1 MIVIAIIAGVV
12 SQILSVVI
20 GIPSIVMLF
29 IVGISLGPEVLGFL
43 DPEVFGGGLETI
55 IRLCVAI
62 ILFEAGLNLD
72 KSEIKKHRKI
82 ILPLITYGALITMV
96 FGAVFGI
103 LVTGLPWS
111 LAFLFGSLVIVTGP
125 TVIHPLLRR
134 IKVESRLKNILET
147 EGVIIDPIGAVIAIF
162 VFELILEESHSFLFN
177 VFLVFW
183 RLGMGIVIGA
193 VGGYVVGKIV
203 MKFSL
208 VMEDFVDLFVLA
220 SALGI
225 YALSEAVIPE
235 SGLMAAVASGAIL
248 GNMHIPEEEP
258 LKKFKGKL
266 SILVISVLFVL
277 LAANLEIRHVVSL
290 GWGGVIVVLALLII
304 VRPLQIFL
312 TTIGSDL
319 RFNEKVFLSYISPR
333 GIIAASVASIFAFQ
347 LSKRGIQGGDIV
359 QGLVFLTIGISVLLQ
374 GTTAGTVAKFL
385 GVLVETQKAVIVG
398 ANAFGR
404 LVGKL
409 LRLNGKQV
417 GFVDSNEY
425 LVRLATQEGFEAIE
439 GNSLDL
445 DVLERIGMDDAD
457 TTLAVTTSNK
467 VNIFVSRLAKV
478 DFGIKNS
485 IPVLNK
491 ARGDV
496 DKTTAEKLGL
506 NIAFGRSL
514 SMYDV
519 NPKIAKGEYRVI
531 QCILMNS
538 TDVKK
543 VEDLA
548 FPDEFIP
555 IMLINSRTKTPVIC
569 KSGVNIEGGDK
580 IVIIDLSN
588 GAVKLDKAFLK
599 DCSQLKEEVDP
610 MYVK

>member
-1 MIVIAIIAGVV
+1 MVVIAVIAGIV
-12 SQILSVVI
+12 SQILSVII
-20 GIPSIVMLF
+20 GLPSIVMLF
-29 IVGISLGPEVLGFL
+29 IVGIVLGPEVLGFL
-43 DPEVFGGGLETI
+43 DPDLFGKGFETI

-72 KSEIKKHRKI
+72 KSEIEKHRKI

-96 FGAVFGI
+96 CGAIFAI
-103 LVTGLPWS
+103 IITDLPWS
-111 LAFLFGSLVIVTGP
+111 MAFLFGSLVIVTGP

-134 IKVESRLKNILET
+134 IKLESRLKNILET
-147 EGVIIDPIGAVIAIF
+147 EGVIIDPIGAIIAIF
-162 VFELILEESHSFLFN
+162 VFELILEESDSFLFSL
-177 VFLVFW
+177 FLVFW
-183 RLGMGIVIGA
+183 RLGIGIVIG
-193 VGGYVVGKIV
+193 VIGGYVIGKIV

-248 GNMHIPEEEP
+248 GNMDIPEEEP

-277 LAANLEIRHVVSL
+277 LAANLEIRHVASL
-290 GWGGVIVVLALLII
+290 GWGGVIVVLAVLMV

-312 TTIGSDL
+312 TTMGSDL

-333 GIIAASVASIFAFQ
+333 GIVAASVASIFALQ
-347 LSKRGIQGGDIV
+347 LGKSGIHGGDIV
-359 QGLVFLTIGISVLLQ
+359 QGLVFLTIGISVLWQ
-374 GTTAGTVAKFL
+374 GSTAGIVARIL
-385 GVLVETQKAVIVG
+385 GVLVQSQKAVIIG

-404 LVGKL
+404 LVGRL
-409 LRLNGKQV
+409 LKMHGKQV

-425 LVRLATQEGFEAIE
+425 LVRLANQEGFEAIE

-445 DVLERIGMDDAD
+445 DVLDRIGLDDAD

-467 VNIFVSRLAKV
+467 VNIFVSRLAKI

-491 ARGDV
+491 TRADL
-496 DKTTAEKLGL
+496 DKSAAEKLGL

-514 SMYDV
+514 SMYDI
-519 NPKIAKGEYRVI
+519 NPKIAKGEYKVFQCVI
-531 QCILMNS
+531 TNPTNL
-538 TDVKK
+538 KK
-543 VEDLA
+543 VEDLSL
-548 FPDEFIP
+548 PDELIP
-555 IMLINSRTKTPVIC
+555 IMLIKSRTKMPVIC
-569 KSGVNIEGGDK
+569 KSGLAVEDGDR
-580 IVIIDLSN
+580 IIIIDLSN
-588 GAVKLDKAFLK
+588 GLIGLERAFLK
-599 DCSQLKEEVDP
+599 DFAELKV
-610 MYVK
+610 

>member
-1 MIVIAIIAGVV
+1 VLLMIVIAIIAGVI

-20 GIPSIVMLF
+20 GIPSIVVLF

-43 DPEVFGGGLETI
+43 NPDVFGRGFETI

-72 KSEIKKHRKI
+72 KSEIKKHQKI

-96 FGAVFGI
+96 FGAIFAMLI
-103 LVTGLPWS
+103 TDLTWS

-147 EGVIIDPIGAVIAIF
+147 EGVIIDPIGAIIAIF

-183 RLGMGIVIGA
+183 RLGIGIVIG
-193 VGGYVVGKIV
+193 VIGGYVIGKIV
-203 MKFSL
+203 MRFSL

-277 LAANLEIRHVVSL
+277 LAADLELRHVVSL
-290 GWGGVIVVLALLII
+290 GWGGVIVVLAVLII
-304 VRPLQIFL
+304 VRPLQIFV

-319 RFNEKVFLSYISPR
+319 RFNEKAFLSYISPR

-347 LSKRGIQGGDIV
+347 LSNRGIQGGDIV

-385 GVLVETQKAVIVG
+385 GVLVESQKAVIVG

-404 LVGKL
+404 VVGKL
-409 LRLNGKQV
+409 LKMNGKQV

-445 DVLERIGMDDAD
+445 DVLERIGLDDAD
-457 TTLAVTTSNK
+457 TALAVTTSNK
-467 VNIFVSRLAKV
+467 VNIFVSRLAKI

-496 DKTTAEKLGL
+496 DKTAAEKLGL
-506 NIAFGRSL
+506 NIAFARSL
-514 SMYDV
+514 SMYDI
-519 NPKIAKGEYRVI
+519 NPKIAKGEYRVL
-531 QCILMNS
+531 QCVLMNP
-538 TDVKK
+538 TNVKRL
-543 VEDLA
+543 EDLSL
-548 FPDEFIP
+548 PDEFIP
-555 IMLINSRTKTPVIC
+555 IMLINSKMKIPAIC
-569 KSGVNIEGGDK
+569 KSGLNIEAGDK
-580 IVIIDLSN
+580 IIIIDLSN
-588 GAVKLDKAFLK
+588 GSISPDKAFLR
-599 DCSQLKEEVDP
+599 DCSQLKVQ
-610 MYVK
+610 VATI

>member
-1 MIVIAIIAGVV
+1 VLLMIVIAVIAGVV
-12 SQILSVVI
+12 SQILSVII
-20 GIPSIVMLF
+20 GLPSIVMLF
-29 IVGISLGPEVLGFL
+29 IVGIFLGPEVLGFL
-43 DPEVFGGGLETI
+43 DPEVFGTGFETI

-72 KSEIKKHRKI
+72 RSEIKKHQKI

-96 FGAVFGI
+96 FGAIFAI
-103 LVTGLPWS
+103 IITDLPWS

-147 EGVIIDPIGAVIAIF
+147 EGVIIDPIGAIIAIF
-162 VFELILEESHSFLFN
+162 VFELILEESHSLLFN

-183 RLGMGIVIGA
+183 RLGMGIVIGV
-193 VGGYVVGKIV
+193 VGGYLIGKIV

-208 VMEDFVDLFVLA
+208 IMEDFVDLFVLA

-248 GNMHIPEEEP
+248 GNMDIPEEEP

-277 LAANLEIRHVVSL
+277 LAANLEIRHVISL
-290 GWGGVIVVLALLII
+290 GWGGVIVVLAILMI

-312 TTIGSDL
+312 TTLGSDL
-319 RFNEKVFLSYISPR
+319 RFNEKVFLSCISPR
-333 GIIAASVASIFAFQ
+333 GIIAASVASIFALQ
-347 LSKRGIQGGDIV
+347 LTKRGIQGGDLV
-359 QGLVFLTIGISVLLQ
+359 QGLVFLTIGISVILQ
-374 GTTAGTVAKFL
+374 GTTANTVAKLL
-385 GVLVETQKAVIVG
+385 GVLVLSQKAVIVG

-404 LVGKL
+404 VVGKL
-409 LRLNGKQV
+409 LKMNGKEV

-445 DVLERIGMDDAD
+445 DVLERIGLGDAD

-467 VNIFVSRLAKV
+467 VNIFVSRLSKI

-491 ARGDV
+491 LRGGL
-496 DKTTAEKLGL
+496 DKMTAEKLGL
-506 NIAFGRSL
+506 DVAFGRAL
-514 SMYDV
+514 SMYDI
-519 NPKIAKGEYRVI
+519 NPKIAKGEYRI
-531 QCILMNS
+531 LQCVSAGS
-538 TDVKK
+538 TNVRT
-543 VEDLA
+543 VQDLSL
-548 FPDEFIP
+548 PDEFIP
-555 IMLINSRTKTPVIC
+555 ILVVSSKSKMPTIC
-569 KSGVNIEGGDK
+569 KSSLAIGEGDN
-580 IVIIDLSN
+580 IVIMDLSN
-588 GAVKLDKAFLK
+588 GLIKLDSAFLK
-599 DCSQLKEEVDP
+599 DCSQLKL
-610 MYVK
+610 

>member
-1 MIVIAIIAGVV
+1 MIVIAVIAGVV
-12 SQILSVVI
+12 SQILSVIV
-20 GIPSIVMLF
+20 GLPSIVMLF
-29 IVGISLGPEVLGFL
+29 IVGLFLGPEVLGVL
-43 DPEVFGGGLETI
+43 DPDVFGNGFETI

-72 KSEIKKHRKI
+72 KSEIKKHQKI

-96 FGAVFGI
+96 FGAIFAVI
-103 LVTGLPWS
+103 ITDLPWS

-147 EGVIIDPIGAVIAIF
+147 EGVIIDPIGAIIAIF

-177 VFLVFW
+177 LFLVFW
-183 RLGMGIVIGA
+183 RLGIGIVIG
-193 VGGYVVGKIV
+193 VIGGYVIGRIV

-235 SGLMAAVASGAIL
+235 SGLMASVASGAIL
-248 GNMHIPEEEP
+248 GNMDIPEEEP

-290 GWGGVIVVLALLII
+290 GWGGVIVVLAVLMI

-312 TTIGSDL
+312 TTLGSDL
-319 RFNEKVFLSYISPR
+319 RFNEKVFLSCISPR
-333 GIIAASVASIFAFQ
+333 GIIAASVASIFALQ
-347 LSKRGIQGGDIV
+347 LTKRGIPGGDLV
-359 QGLVFLTIGISVLLQ
+359 QGLVFLTVGISVILQ
-374 GTTAGTVAKFL
+374 GTTANTVAKLL
-385 GVLVETQKAVIVG
+385 GVLVRSQKAVIVG

-404 LVGKL
+404 VVGKL
-409 LRLNGKQV
+409 LKMNGKEV
-417 GFVDSNEY
+417 GFIDSNEY

-445 DVLERIGMDDAD
+445 DVLERIGLGDAD

-467 VNIFVSRLAKV
+467 VNIFVSRLAKI

-491 ARGDV
+491 LRGDL

-506 NIAFGRSL
+506 DIAFGRAL

-519 NPKIAKGEYRVI
+519 NPKIAKGEYRI
-531 QCILMNS
+531 LQCVTVDATNLK
-538 TDVKK
+538 T
-543 VEDLA
+543 VEDLSL
-548 FPDEFIP
+548 PDEFIP
-555 IMLINSRTKTPVIC
+555 IMLISSKTKIPVIC
-569 KSGVNIEGGDK
+569 KSSLAMGEADK
-580 IVIIDLSN
+580 IVIMDLSN
-588 GAVKLDKAFLK
+588 GSIKLDNAFLK
-599 DCSQLKEEVDP
+599 DCSQLKL
-610 MYVK
+610 

>member
-1 MIVIAIIAGVV
+1 MIVIAVIAGVV
-12 SQILSVVI
+12 SQILSVII
-20 GIPSIVMLF
+20 GLPSIVMLF
-29 IVGISLGPEVLGFL
+29 IVGIFLGPEVLGFL
-43 DPEVFGGGLETI
+43 DPEVFGTGFETI

-72 KSEIKKHRKI
+72 KSEIKKHQKI

-96 FGAVFGI
+96 FGAIFAI
-103 LVTGLPWS
+103 IITDLPWS

-147 EGVIIDPIGAVIAIF
+147 EGVIIDPIGAIIAIF
-162 VFELILEESHSFLFN
+162 VFELILEESHSLLFN

-183 RLGMGIVIGA
+183 RLGMGIVIGV
-193 VGGYVVGKIV
+193 VGGYVIGKIV

-208 VMEDFVDLFVLA
+208 IMEDFVDLFVLA

-248 GNMHIPEEEP
+248 GNMDIPEEEP

-277 LAANLEIRHVVSL
+277 LAANLEIRHVISL
-290 GWGGVIVVLALLII
+290 GWGGVIVVLAILMI

-312 TTIGSDL
+312 TTLGSDL
-319 RFNEKVFLSYISPR
+319 RFNEKVFLSCISPR
-333 GIIAASVASIFAFQ
+333 GIIAASVASIFALQ
-347 LSKRGIQGGDIV
+347 LTKKGIQGGDLV
-359 QGLVFLTIGISVLLQ
+359 QGLVFLTIGISVVLQ
-374 GTTAGTVAKFL
+374 GTTANTVAKLL
-385 GVLVETQKAVIVG
+385 GVLVRSQKAVIVG

-404 LVGKL
+404 VVGKL
-409 LRLNGKQV
+409 LKMNGKEV

-445 DVLERIGMDDAD
+445 DVLEKIGLGDAD

-467 VNIFVSRLAKV
+467 VNIFVSRLSKI

-491 ARGDV
+491 MRGDL

-506 NIAFGRSL
+506 DIAFGRAL

-519 NPKIAKGEYRVI
+519 NPKIAKGEYRI
-531 QCILMNS
+531 LECILVDS
-538 TDVKK
+538 TNVKT
-543 VEDLA
+543 VEDLSL
-548 FPDEFIP
+548 PGEFIP
-555 IMLINSRTKTPVIC
+555 ILVVGSKSKMPMIC
-569 KSGVNIEGGDK
+569 KSSLAMGEGDK
-580 IVIIDLSN
+580 IVIMDLSN
-588 GAVKLDKAFLK
+588 GLIKLESAFLK
-599 DCSQLKEEVDP
+599 DCSQLKL
-610 MYVK
+610 

>member
-1 MIVIAIIAGVV
+1 MIVIAVIAGVV

-43 DPEVFGGGLETI
+43 DPEVFGMGFETI

-72 KSEIKKHRKI
+72 KSEIRKHQKI

-96 FGAVFGI
+96 CGAI
-103 LVTGLPWS
+103 LAVLITDLPWS

-147 EGVIIDPIGAVIAIF
+147 EGVIIDPIGAIIAIF
-162 VFELILEESHSFLFN
+162 VFELMLEESHSFLFN

-183 RLGMGIVIGA
+183 RLGMGIVIG
-193 VGGYVVGKIV
+193 VIGGYVIGKIV

-248 GNMHIPEEEP
+248 GNMDIPEEEP

-290 GWGGVIVVLALLII
+290 GWGGVIVVLAILMI

-312 TTIGSDL
+312 TTMGSDL
-319 RFNEKVFLSYISPR
+319 HINEKVFLSYISPR
-333 GIIAASVASIFAFQ
+333 GIVAASVASIFALE
-347 LSKRGIQGGDIV
+347 LSKRGVHGGDLV
-359 QGLVFLTIGISVLLQ
+359 QGLVFLTIGISVVLQ
-374 GTTAGTVAKFL
+374 GTTASTVAKFL
-385 GVLVETQKAVIVG
+385 GVLVKSQKAVIVG

-404 LVGKL
+404 VVGKL
-409 LRLNGKQV
+409 LTMNGKEV
-417 GFVDSNEY
+417 AFVDSNEY

-445 DVLERIGMDDAD
+445 DVLDRIGLDDAD
-457 TTLAVTTSNK
+457 VALAVTTSNK
-467 VNIFVSRLAKV
+467 VNIFVSRLAKI
-478 DFGIKNS
+478 DFAIKNS
-485 IPVLNK
+485 IPVLNRI
-491 ARGDV
+491 RGDV

-506 NIAFGRSL
+506 DVAFGRSL
-514 SMYDV
+514 SMYDI

-531 QCILMNS
+531 KCIFIDTKN
-538 TDVKK
+538 VKR
-543 VEDLA
+543 VEDLSL
-548 FPDEFIP
+548 PDEFIP
-555 IMLINSRTKTPVIC
+555 IMLIKSKTKIPLIC
-569 KSGVNIEGGDK
+569 KTSLAMEEGDI
-580 IVIIDLSN
+580 IVIMDLSN
-588 GAVKLDKAFLK
+588 GTISLDKAFLK
-599 DCSQLKEEVDP
+599 DCSQLEV
-610 MYVK
+610 

>member
-1 MIVIAIIAGVV
+1 MLLMIVIAVIAGIV
-12 SQILSVVI
+12 SQILSVII
-20 GIPSIVMLF
+20 GLPSIVMLF
-29 IVGISLGPEVLGFL
+29 MVGIFLGPEVLGFL
-43 DPEVFGGGLETI
+43 DPEVFGNGFETI

-72 KSEIKKHRKI
+72 KSEIRKHQKI

-96 FGAVFGI
+96 FGAIFAIVI
-103 LVTGLPWS
+103 TDLPWS

-147 EGVIIDPIGAVIAIF
+147 EGVIIDPIGAIIAIF
-162 VFELILEESHSFLFN
+162 VFELILEESHSLLFN

-183 RLGMGIVIGA
+183 RLGMGIVIGV
-193 VGGYVVGKIV
+193 VGGYVIGKIV

-248 GNMHIPEEEP
+248 GNMDIPEEEP

-277 LAANLEIRHVVSL
+277 LAANLEIRHIISL
-290 GWGGVIVVLALLII
+290 GWGGVIVVLAILMI

-312 TTIGSDL
+312 TTFGSDL
-319 RFNEKVFLSYISPR
+319 RFNEKVFLSCISPR
-333 GIIAASVASIFAFQ
+333 GIVAASVASIFALQ
-347 LSKRGIQGGDIV
+347 LTKRGIQGGDLV
-359 QGLVFLTIGISVLLQ
+359 QGLVFLTIGISVVLQ
-374 GTTAGTVAKFL
+374 GTTANTVAKLL
-385 GVLVETQKAVIVG
+385 GVLVRSQKAVIVG

-404 LVGKL
+404 VVGKL
-409 LRLNGKQV
+409 LRMNGKEV

-445 DVLERIGMDDAD
+445 DVLERIGLGDAD

-467 VNIFVSRLAKV
+467 VNIFVSRLSKI

-491 ARGDV
+491 MRGDV

-506 NIAFGRSL
+506 DIAFGRSL

-519 NPKIAKGEYRVI
+519 NPKIAKGDFRI
-531 QCILMNS
+531 LQCISVDSKN
-538 TDVKK
+538 VKT
-543 VEDLA
+543 VEDLSL
-548 FPDEFIP
+548 PEGFIP
-555 IMLINSRTKTPVIC
+555 ILVVSSKSKMPMIC
-569 KSGVNIEGGDK
+569 KRSLAMGEGDK
-580 IVIIDLSN
+580 IVIMDLSN
-588 GAVKLDKAFLK
+588 GSIKLDSAFLK
-599 DCSQLKEEVDP
+599 DCSQLKL
-610 MYVK
+610 

>member
-1 MIVIAIIAGVV
+1 MIVIAVIAGVV
-12 SQILSVVI
+12 SQILSVII
-20 GIPSIVMLF
+20 GLPSIVMLF
-29 IVGISLGPEVLGFL
+29 IVGIFLGPEVLGFL
-43 DPEVFGGGLETI
+43 DPEVFGKGFETI

-72 KSEIKKHRKI
+72 KSEIKKHQKI

-96 FGAVFGI
+96 FGAIFAI
-103 LVTGLPWS
+103 IITDLPWS

-147 EGVIIDPIGAVIAIF
+147 EGVIIDPIGAIIAIF

-183 RLGMGIVIGA
+183 RLGIGIVIGG
-193 VGGYVVGKIV
+193 VGGYVIGKIV
-203 MKFSL
+203 MKFSI

-225 YALSEAVIPE
+225 YALSESVIPE
-235 SGLMAAVASGAIL
+235 SGLMASVASGAIL
-248 GNMHIPEEEP
+248 GNMDIPEEEP

-277 LAANLEIRHVVSL
+277 LAANLEIRHVISL
-290 GWGGVIVVLALLII
+290 GWGGVIVVLAILMI

-312 TTIGSDL
+312 TTLGSDL
-319 RFNEKVFLSYISPR
+319 RFNEKVFLSCISPR
-333 GIIAASVASIFAFQ
+333 GIIAASVASIFALQ
-347 LSKRGIQGGDIV
+347 LSKKGIDGGDLV
-359 QGLVFLTIGISVLLQ
+359 QGLVFLTIGISVILQ
-374 GTTAGTVAKFL
+374 GTTANTVAKLL
-385 GVLVETQKAVIVG
+385 GVLVESQKAVIVG

-404 LVGKL
+404 VVGKL
-409 LRLNGKQV
+409 LKMNGKEV

-445 DVLERIGMDDAD
+445 DVLERIGLGDAD

-467 VNIFVSRLAKV
+467 VNIFVSRLAKI

-491 ARGDV
+491 IRGDV

-506 NIAFGRSL
+506 DIAFGRSL
-514 SMYDV
+514 SMYDI
-519 NPKIAKGEYRVI
+519 NPKIEKGEYRII
-531 QCILMNS
+531 QCIFIDS
-538 TDVKK
+538 TNVKK
-543 VEDLA
+543 VEHLSLQ
-548 FPDEFIP
+548 DEFIP
-555 IMLINSRTKTPVIC
+555 IIIISSKSKVPMIC
-569 KSGVNIEGGDK
+569 KSSLSIEEGDK

-588 GAVKLDKAFLK
+588 GAISLDRAFFK
-599 DCSQLKEEVDP
+599 DCSQLKV
-610 MYVK
+610 

>member
-1 MIVIAIIAGVV
+1 MLLMIVIAVIAGVV
-12 SQILSVVI
+12 SQILSVIV
-20 GIPSIVMLF
+20 GLPSIVMLF
-29 IVGISLGPEVLGFL
+29 LVGVFLGPEVLGFL
-43 DPEVFGGGLETI
+43 EPDVFGNGFETI

-72 KSEIKKHRKI
+72 KSEIKKHQKI

-96 FGAVFGI
+96 FGAIFAI
-103 LVTGLPWS
+103 IITDLPWS

-147 EGVIIDPIGAVIAIF
+147 EGVIIDPIGAIIAIF
-162 VFELILEESHSFLFN
+162 VFELILEGSHSFLFN
-177 VFLVFW
+177 IFLVFW
-183 RLGMGIVIGA
+183 RLGIGIVIG
-193 VGGYVVGKIV
+193 VIGGYVIGRIV

-235 SGLMAAVASGAIL
+235 SGLMASVASGAIL
-248 GNMHIPEEEP
+248 GNMDIPEEEP

-277 LAANLEIRHVVSL
+277 LAANLEIQHVVSL
-290 GWGGVIVVLALLII
+290 GWGGVIVVLAILIV
-304 VRPLQIFL
+304 VRPVQIFL
-312 TTIGSDL
+312 TTLGSDL
-319 RFNEKVFLSYISPR
+319 RFNEKVFLSWISPR
-333 GIIAASVASIFAFQ
+333 GIIAASVASIFALQ
-347 LSKRGIQGGDIV
+347 LTKRGIPGGDMV
-359 QGLVFLTIGISVLLQ
+359 QGLVFLTIGISVILQ
-374 GTTAGTVAKFL
+374 GATANTVARLL
-385 GVLVETQKAVIVG
+385 GVLVRSQKAVIIG

-404 LVGKL
+404 VVGKIL
-409 LRLNGKQV
+409 KVNGKDV

-445 DVLERIGMDDAD
+445 DVLERIGLGDAD
-457 TTLAVTTSNK
+457 TTIAVTTSNK
-467 VNIFVSRLAKV
+467 VNIFVSRLAKI

-485 IPVLNK
+485 TPVLNK
-491 ARGDV
+491 MRGDV

-506 NIAFGRSL
+506 DIAFGKAL

-519 NPKIAKGEYRVI
+519 NPKIAKGEYGI
-531 QCILMNS
+531 LQCVTVGS
-538 TDVKK
+538 TNLKTL
-543 VEDLA
+543 EDLSL
-548 FPDEFIP
+548 PDEFIP
-555 IMLINSRTKTPVIC
+555 IILINSKTKIPTIC
-569 KSGVNIEGGDK
+569 KTSLSMGEGDK
-580 IVIIDLSN
+580 IVIMDLSN
-588 GAVKLDKAFLK
+588 GSMKLDNAFLK
-599 DCSQLKEEVDP
+599 DCSQLKL
-610 MYVK
+610 

>member
-1 MIVIAIIAGVV
+1 MIVIAVIAGVV
-12 SQILSVVI
+12 SQILSVIV
-20 GIPSIVMLF
+20 GLPSIVMLF
-29 IVGISLGPEVLGFL
+29 IVGIFLGPEVLGFL
-43 DPEVFGGGLETI
+43 DPDVFGLGFETI

-72 KSEIKKHRKI
+72 KSEIKKHQKI

-96 FGAVFGI
+96 FGAIFTVLI
-103 LVTGLPWS
+103 TDLPWS

-147 EGVIIDPIGAVIAIF
+147 EGVIIDPIGAIIAIF

-183 RLGMGIVIGA
+183 RLGIGMVIG
-193 VGGYVVGKIV
+193 VIGGYVIGKIV
-203 MKFSL
+203 MKFSYI
-208 VMEDFVDLFVLA
+208 MEDFVDLFVLA

-248 GNMHIPEEEP
+248 GNMDIPEEEP

-277 LAANLEIRHVVSL
+277 LAANLEIRHIVAL
-290 GWGGVIVVLALLII
+290 GWSGVIVVLAILII

-312 TTIGSDL
+312 TTWGSDL

-333 GIIAASVASIFAFQ
+333 GIVAASVASIFAYQ
-347 LSKRGIQGGDIV
+347 LAKRGIHGGDLV
-359 QGLVFLTIGISVLLQ
+359 QGLVFLTIGVSVLLQ
-374 GTTAGTVAKFL
+374 GSTASSVARLL
-385 GVLVETQKAVIVG
+385 GVLVESQKAVIVG

-404 LVGKL
+404 VVGKL
-409 LRLNGKQV
+409 LKMHGKEV

-445 DVLERIGMDDAD
+445 DVLDRIGLDDAD

-467 VNIFVSRLAKV
+467 VNIFVSRLAKI
-478 DFGIKNS
+478 DFGIKS
-485 IPVLNK
+485 SLPVLNRV
-491 ARGDV
+491 RGDL

-506 NIAFGRSL
+506 DIAFGKSL
-514 SMYDV
+514 SMYEI
-519 NPKIAKGEYRVI
+519 NPKIANKEYGLI
-531 QCILMNS
+531 QCILADS
-538 TDVKK
+538 TKVKR
-543 VEDLA
+543 VEDLSL
-548 FPDEFIP
+548 PDGFIP
-555 IMLINSRTKTPVIC
+555 IMLIKSKTKSPAIC
-569 KSGVNIEGGDK
+569 KTTLAIEEGDK
-580 IVIIDLSN
+580 VIIMDLTN
-588 GAVKLDKAFLK
+588 GSVKLDNAFLK
-599 DCSQLKEEVDP
+599 DCSELKI
-610 MYVK
+610 

>member
-1 MIVIAIIAGVV
+1 MIVIAVIAGVV
-12 SQILSVVI
+12 SQILSVII
-20 GIPSIVMLF
+20 GLPSIVMLF
-29 IVGISLGPEVLGFL
+29 IVGIFLGPEVLGFL
-43 DPEVFGGGLETI
+43 DPEVFGTGFETI

-72 KSEIKKHRKI
+72 KSEIKKHRKV

-96 FGAVFGI
+96 FGAIFAMLI
-103 LVTGLPWS
+103 TDLPWS
-111 LAFLFGSLVIVTGP
+111 MAFLFGSLVIVTGP
-125 TVIHPLLRR
+125 TVIHPLLRK

-147 EGVIIDPIGAVIAIF
+147 EGVFIDPIGAIIAIF

-183 RLGMGIVIGA
+183 RLGIGIIIGVI
-193 VGGYVVGKIV
+193 GGYVIGKIV
-203 MKFSL
+203 MKFSY

-248 GNMHIPEEEP
+248 GNMDIPEEEP

-277 LAANLEIRHVVSL
+277 LAANLEIAHIVSL
-290 GWGGVIVVLALLII
+290 GWSGVIVVLAILIL

-312 TTIGSDL
+312 TTLGSDL

-333 GIIAASVASIFAFQ
+333 GIVAASVASIFALQ
-347 LSKRGIQGGDIV
+347 LAKRGIDGGDLV
-359 QGLVFLTIGISVLLQ
+359 QGLVFLTIGISVILQ
-374 GTTAGTVAKFL
+374 GTTASTVAKLL
-385 GVLVETQKAVIVG
+385 GVLVESQKAVIVG

-404 LVGKL
+404 VVGRL
-409 LRLNGKQV
+409 LKMNGKEV

-445 DVLERIGMDDAD
+445 DVLDRIGLDDAD
-457 TTLAVTTSNK
+457 TALAVTTSNK
-467 VNIFVSRLAKV
+467 VNIFVSRLAKI
-478 DFGIKNS
+478 DFGLKNS

-491 ARGDV
+491 VRGDL

-506 NIAFGRSL
+506 DIAFGKSL
-514 SMYDV
+514 SMYDI

-531 QCILMNS
+531 QCVLSDS
-538 TDVKK
+538 TNVKR
-543 VEDLA
+543 VEDLSL
-548 FPDEFIP
+548 PDGFVP
-555 IMLINSRTKTPVIC
+555 ILLIKSKTKLPTIC
-569 KSGVNIEGGDK
+569 KSTLAIENGDK
-580 IVIIDLSN
+580 VVIMDLTN
-588 GAVKLDKAFLK
+588 GSIKLDKDFLK
-599 DCSQLKEEVDP
+599 DFSELKV
-610 MYVK
+610 